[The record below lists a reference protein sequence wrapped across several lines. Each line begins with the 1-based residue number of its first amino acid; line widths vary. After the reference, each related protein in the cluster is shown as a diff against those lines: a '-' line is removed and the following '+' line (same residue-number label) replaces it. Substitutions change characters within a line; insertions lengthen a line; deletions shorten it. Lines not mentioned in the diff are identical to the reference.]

1 MTHVTQGRKGAY
13 IMTNQDNITIIVD
26 DREKGGTNSR
36 TERAFDFSAF
46 PVTVKRAHL
55 AQGDYSVE
63 GYEGRFAVERKSPTD
78 LVGTLCGFHVLADGR
93 KVPNVE
99 RFANEL
105 QRLEGYDKVYVAI
118 TGTERDVAL
127 AAQAHAEEVK
137 RRTGKMW
144 PANSEMVFNLA
155 ASLSAEFAIPFIFFD
170 SVATAERAVY
180 RDFRA
185 WVRQAEGKSHV
196 RKYRTPAED
205 ARD

>member
-1 MTHVTQGRKGAY
+1 MDDTKGRYHMT
-13 IMTNQDNITIIVD
+13 MTDRFVILQD
-26 DREKGGTNSR
+26 DREKGGCNSR

-46 PVTVKRAHL
+46 PCSVKRAHL

-63 GYEGRFAVERKSPTD
+63 GYDGRFSVERKSPGD
-78 LVGTLCGFHVLADGR
+78 LVATLYGSHILADGT
-93 KVPNVE
+93 KKPNVE
-99 RFANEL
+99 RFAGEL
-105 QRLEGYDKVYVAI
+105 QRLEQYDHVYVAI

-127 AAQAHAEEVK
+127 AAQAHAEEVR

-155 ASLSAEFAIPFIFFD
+155 ASLSAEFAIPFIFFND
-170 SVATAERAVY
+170 VATAERAVY

-196 RKYRTPAED
+196 RKYRVQTED
-205 ARD
+205 ARE